1 MEEEVR
7 SVLMDGK
14 VLLQFALVSEIEAI
28 RQNSDKYNNLLVSNT
43 SSSATPQ
50 QSPLLHIEGYKDMLL
65 DIANRLYD
73 KLMKHSTNSI
83 NNNAAFNMTS
93 LSSLPANL
101 SSQANQ
107 SDNTYRKEDSEIAH
121 ISKDV

>member
-1 MEEEVR
+1 
-7 SVLMDGK
+7 
-14 VLLQFALVSEIEAI
+14 
-28 RQNSDKYNNLLVSNT
+28 
-43 SSSATPQ
+43 
-50 QSPLLHIEGYKDMLL
+50 MLL